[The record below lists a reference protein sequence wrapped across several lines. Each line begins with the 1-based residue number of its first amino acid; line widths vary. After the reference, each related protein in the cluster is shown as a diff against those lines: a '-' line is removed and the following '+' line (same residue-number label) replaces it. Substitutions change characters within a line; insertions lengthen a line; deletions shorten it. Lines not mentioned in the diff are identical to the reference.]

1 MNRTPAATTGLILC
15 ALLGALQVTASL
27 AGLNMDSAPPLGILI
42 TGDTL
47 GLITLAA
54 VVPAWR
60 GSRRALLLVLAS
72 RAAAALLSAPA
83 LFIDPSNLVRV
94 VVAIAIAVTLVG
106 PSLLAAALRRT
117 LARATG

>member
-1 MNRTPAATTGLILC
+1 MNRTPAVTTGLILC
-15 ALLGALQVTASL
+15 TLLGALQVTASL
-27 AGLNMDSAPPLGILI
+27 AGLNMNGAPPVGILI
-42 TGDTL
+42 TGGAL

-60 GSRRALLLVLAS
+60 GSRPALLLVLAS

-94 VVAIAIAVTLVG
+94 VVATAIAVTLVG
-106 PSLLAAALRRT
+106 LWLIAAALRRT
-117 LARATG
+117 PARATG